1 MASDTT
7 EVLETIIV
15 GKRRFPNLFPIKDTG
30 VLLAI
35 GGPVDIAMK
44 LAFQT
49 DKMKAFAPHYSSA
62 LRVASRLIF
71 AWLGWVN

>member
-30 VLLAI
+30 ALLAI
-35 GGPVDIAMK
+35 GEPVDIP
-44 LAFQT
+44 
-49 DKMKAFAPHYSSA
+49 D
-62 LRVASRLIF
+62 R
-71 AWLGWVN
+71 